1 MYPPAELS
9 RRRHAPPNAD
19 TTPGT
24 QMRPTVLILF
34 AALVVVA
41 LADAHAHGSHG
52 SQEELER
59 LARPVQGMAP
69 YDATLLARELAAERE
84 GEPESWT
91 QADARGYERDQRV
104 VAALVAD
111 GIFTDPL
118 PVLRRLVHEA
128 PLNPKHRAL
137 TTLCSEGS
145 REACFLVGVMYAHG
159 RVVPRRLDLAH
170 ALFGYSCAHGVALAC
185 TDLGGRTY
193 FGQLLPANVE
203 SAAAYLEPAC
213 NGGSA
218 GACYLYGVIVRDG
231 LIGEP
236 DADAGAALIARACEE
251 GYERACEHRDS
262 GYVAGTHAR
271 SLPETASADVERFA
285 RRCDHRFE
293 RGCFALGVALRDG
306 VPPRPERGW
315 RLINEAC
322 HRGVQEACDEFLNG
336 DRYTRRDR
344 EGNPVPLPEVF

>member
-1 MYPPAELS
+1 
-9 RRRHAPPNAD
+9 
-19 TTPGT
+19 
-24 QMRPTVLILF
+24 MRPIISTLF
-34 AALVVVA
+34 AALFVVA
-41 LADAHAHGSHG
+41 FADAHAHGSHG

-69 YDATLLARELAAERE
+69 YDATRLARELAAERE
-84 GEPESWT
+84 GEPESWA
-91 QADARGYERDQRV
+91 QAEARGYERDENI

-111 GIFTDPL
+111 DIFTDPL

-128 PLNPKHRAL
+128 PVNPKHRAL
-137 TTLCSEGS
+137 VSLCGEGS

-193 FGQLLPANVE
+193 FGQLLAANVE

-231 LIGEP
+231 LNDEP
-236 DADAGAALIARACEE
+236 DADAGNAYIARACDA
-251 GYERACEHRDS
+251 GYERACEDRDS
-262 GYVAGTHAR
+262 SYVAGAHAR
-271 SLPETASADVERFA
+271 ALPESASVEVHRFA

-306 VPPRPERGW
+306 ADVEPERAW

-322 HRGVQEACDEFLNG
+322 HRGVQDACDEFQDG